1 MPHARTVLLID
12 DHTLFR
18 AGLQLI
24 VQAHPEVG
32 PILEA
37 GSVLAAREHAGQA
50 VDVILLDIELPGLN
64 GLDGLK
70 LLRESFPQARVVV
83 VSASATPA
91 AAGEA
96 AARGADGFLPKSS
109 SANDILQ
116 AITRVLRG
124 ETSFPDQVTP
134 AASGT
139 GSTLTVR
146 QLEVLALLCKGKP
159 NKVIAR
165 ELALSENTV
174 RVHVSAIFAHFGVNS
189 RSEALVA
196 AQRSGLVRLA

>member
-1 MPHARTVLLID
+1 MSHARTVLLVD
-12 DHTLFR
+12 DHALFR

-37 GSVLAAREHAGQA
+37 GSVLAAREHAGRP
-50 VDVILLDIELPGLN
+50 VDLILLDIELPGLN
-64 GLDGLK
+64 GLDGIK
-70 LLRESFPQARVVV
+70 LLREIFAQARVIV
-83 VSASATPA
+83 VSASTTEAMA
-91 AAGEA
+91 REA

-109 SANDILQ
+109 GADDILQ

-124 ETSFPDQVTP
+124 EPSFEDELTG
-134 AASGT
+134 AAALPPS
-139 GSTLTVR
+139 STLTAR
-146 QLEVLALLCKGKP
+146 QLEVLTLLCTGKP

-165 ELALSENTV
+165 GLGLSENTV
-174 RVHVSAIFAHFGVNS
+174 RVHVAAIFAHFGVSS

-196 AQRSGLVRLA
+196 AQRSGLVRL